1 MKNIRPLRRPIPCL
15 LGLVL
20 VAVTGCGAT
29 TGDVTGTVTYQGKVV
44 GSGEVIIAA
53 SDSLPY
59 YGAIQDDGSYIV
71 PKVPLGSAK
80 IAVVS
85 PDPDAGNDMAFKMTK
100 SIKPPESTPVRGDP
114 SKWFALPDEYRHFDK
129 SNLTVTVIGG
139 MNQRDIRLDKIQGIA
154 FVCFTTTAR

>member
-1 MKNIRPLRRPIPCL
+1 MKNKISLRRPLAGL
-15 LGLVL
+15 LGSVL

-29 TGDVTGTVTYQGKVV
+29 TGDVTGTVTYQGKIV
-44 GSGEVIIAA
+44 GSGEVIIAG

-59 YGAIQDDGSYIV
+59 HGTIHDDGSYIV

-85 PDPDAGNDMAFKMTK
+85 PDPDAGNDMAFKMNK
-100 SIKPPESTPVRGDP
+100 SKKPLEPGPVRGDP

-139 MNQRDIRLDKIQGIA
+139 VNQRDIRLDY
-154 FVCFTTTAR
+154 

>member
-1 MKNIRPLRRPIPCL
+1 M
-15 LGLVL
+15 
-20 VAVTGCGAT
+20 AATGCGAT
-29 TGDVTGTVTYQGKVV
+29 TGDVTGTVTYQGKIV

-71 PKVPLGSAK
+71 PKVPLGSSK

-85 PDPDAGNDMAFKMTK
+85 PDPDAGNDMAFKMNK
-100 SIKPPESTPVRGDP
+100 SIKPPGPAPARGDP
-114 SKWFALPDEYRHFDK
+114 SKWFALPDDYRHFDK

-139 MNQRDIRLDKIQGIA
+139 VNQRDIRLD
-154 FVCFTTTAR
+154 